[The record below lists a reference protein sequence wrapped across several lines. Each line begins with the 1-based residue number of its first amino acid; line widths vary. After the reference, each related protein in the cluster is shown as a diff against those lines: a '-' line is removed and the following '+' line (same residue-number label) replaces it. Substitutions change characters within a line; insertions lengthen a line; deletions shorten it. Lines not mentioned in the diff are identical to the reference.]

1 MLTLLRHPN
10 AQRVAPSLSRCA
22 STLRAN
28 PRVVR
33 SAAAMAAAGGAALA
47 SSAAVA
53 HCEAATA
60 PPKFVL
66 GGNQYDQT
74 TFQGRLTHIQELI
87 DMRTLF
93 ITDEE
98 VAAAQALLAQ
108 YKKLGSNPDG
118 VSDEQLWDAQRKVNA
133 VVHAPTGEKM
143 NIFGRMSMFVPA
155 NVPIAAG
162 LLMSKSTAAVLFWQ
176 WWNQTY
182 NVFNNYVNRAGPTVE
197 MIPLLQSYALAVT
210 SACGI
215 GAFLLPRLLATFPA
229 LQALGPAVPYLAVI
243 SAGSCNV
250 GFTRMDEIQYGID
263 VADADGN
270 KLGRSIAA
278 GKVAVFKTVT
288 TRSCF
293 LPIFPL
299 LIPPVFMKAVL
310 ATGAVAAGGA
320 AAIAIEVVTI
330 AACMSI
336 GLPAALALQPLQME
350 LDVTSLESEFQGLK
364 GQDGKPITHVYASK
378 GM

>member
-1 MLTLLRHPN
+1 MHQSRSRHIHAPPLTLRSGSMLSALLRHTNGQP
-10 AQRVAPSLSRCA
+10 VARCA
-22 STLRAN
+22 SSLRAN
-28 PRVVR
+28 SRVVR

-47 SSAAVA
+47 ASSAAVA
-53 HCEAATA
+53 LCEAATA

-108 YKKLGSNPDG
+108 YKKLGANPDG

-162 LLMSKSTAAVLFWQ
+162 LLMSKSTPAVLFWQ

-197 MIPLLQSYALAVT
+197 MVPLLQSYALAVT

-229 LQALGPAVPYLAVI
+229 LQVHRGMQYMYAYA
-243 SAGSCNV
+243 SC
-250 GFTRMDEIQYGID
+250 RICMDAYTMHLCIY
-263 VADADGN
+263 AC
-270 KLGRSIAA
+270 IA
-278 GKVAVFKTVT
+278 FKY
-288 TRSCF
+288 
-293 LPIFPL
+293 
-299 LIPPVFMKAVL
+299 
-310 ATGAVAAGGA
+310 
-320 AAIAIEVVTI
+320 
-330 AACMSI
+330 
-336 GLPAALALQPLQME
+336 GLPHQCMQCMQCVQCVHMHAPSRRSRHSGRQC
-350 LDVTSLESEFQGLK
+350 
-364 GQDGKPITHVYASK
+364 PIWR
-378 GM
+378 

>member
-1 MLTLLRHPN
+1 
-10 AQRVAPSLSRCA
+10 
-22 STLRAN
+22 
-28 PRVVR
+28 
-33 SAAAMAAAGGAALA
+33 MAAAGGAALA
-47 SSAAVA
+47 ASSAAVA
-53 HCEAATA
+53 LCEAATA

-108 YKKLGSNPDG
+108 YKKLGANPDG

-162 LLMSKSTAAVLFWQ
+162 LLMSKSTPAVLFWQ

-197 MIPLLQSYALAVT
+197 MVPLLQSYALAVT

-229 LQALGPAVPYLAVI
+229 LQV
-243 SAGSCNV
+243 
-250 GFTRMDEIQYGID
+250 
-263 VADADGN
+263 
-270 KLGRSIAA
+270 
-278 GKVAVFKTVT
+278 
-288 TRSCF
+288 
-293 LPIFPL
+293 
-299 LIPPVFMKAVL
+299 
-310 ATGAVAAGGA
+310 
-320 AAIAIEVVTI
+320 
-330 AACMSI
+330 
-336 GLPAALALQPLQME
+336 
-350 LDVTSLESEFQGLK
+350 
-364 GQDGKPITHVYASK
+364 H
-378 GM
+378 